1 MRADGRTADQ
11 MRPLKITPDYIST
24 AEGSVLIEL
33 GKTRVICTASVDDGV
48 PHFMKGSGKGWVTSE
63 YGMLPRATEERT
75 PREATKGRQSGR
87 TLEIQRLIGRS
98 LRAVT
103 DQEAMGDRT
112 VWVDCDVIEADGG
125 TRTASITGAF
135 VALALAFER
144 LVAAGILKRS
154 PLIDSV
160 AATSVG
166 IVDDRALLDLA
177 YEEDSRA
184 EVDMNVVMTG
194 SGHFVEIQAT
204 AEGRA
209 FTGSEMQDLLALAA
223 AGIRPLSCTWHH
235 RILENLGNIA
245 CSRVRLC
252 RRFALNWKCRRGSM
266 NCPPLRRTLRLLR
279 KTRRERRCIIRG
291 FGTGWCLRMTR
302 GWWCRRLVARP
313 GYTPQDMRGRKRRTR
328 SASRNS

>member
-1 MRADGRTADQ
+1 
-11 MRPLKITPDYIST
+11 MRPLKITPDFIAT

-33 GKTRVICTASVDDGV
+33 GGTRVICTATVDDGV
-48 PHFMKGSGKGWVTSE
+48 PGFLKGSGKGWVTSE

-75 PREATKGRQSGR
+75 ARGKQSGR

-98 LRAVT
+98 LRAAT
-103 DQEAMGDRT
+103 DQEALGERT
-112 VWVDCDVIEADGG
+112 VWIDCDVIQADGG

-154 PLIDSV
+154 PLIDTV

-194 SGHFVEIQAT
+194 SGHFVEVQAT
-204 AEGRA
+204 AEGRP
-209 FTGSEMQDLLALAA
+209 FTGSELQDLLALAA
-223 AGIRPLSCTWHH
+223 AGIRRLTEEQRSLVPLKFS
-235 RILENLGNIA
+235 
-245 CSRVRLC
+245 
-252 RRFALNWKCRRGSM
+252 
-266 NCPPLRRTLRLLR
+266 
-279 KTRRERRCIIRG
+279 
-291 FGTGWCLRMTR
+291 
-302 GWWCRRLVARP
+302 ARA
-313 GYTPQDMRGRKRRTR
+313 R
-328 SASRNS
+328 